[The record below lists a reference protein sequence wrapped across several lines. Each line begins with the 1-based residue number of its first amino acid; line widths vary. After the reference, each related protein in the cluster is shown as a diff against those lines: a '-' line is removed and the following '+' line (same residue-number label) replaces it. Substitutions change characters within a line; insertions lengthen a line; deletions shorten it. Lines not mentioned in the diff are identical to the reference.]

1 MKADSTSAPERATT
15 LSTKEAW
22 DAAFAAWEAAKA
34 AYDAAAKLHDD
45 DFAAAKAQGR
55 PFDDDLAKQCDDA
68 GTVESNARFALIQTP
83 APDFRALLHKTKLL
97 WAREDA
103 TGEREEHTE
112 GWHRKYPDA
121 VIADMVRLQAEYAE
135 AWLAPWERDGGVA
148 LVCPDGKLHLS
159 FPTYELSP
167 RYVAPADHMDE
178 RFAQDF
184 ISTNAQHYHSTM
196 NARVDALKAVP
207 GGVDMVKAHIAAKRS
222 IWA

>member
-1 MKADSTSAPERATT
+1 MADDSTTARESATT

-22 DAAFAAWEAAKA
+22 DAAFATWEAAKA
-34 AYDAAAKLHDD
+34 AYDEAAKLHDD
-45 DFAAAKAQGR
+45 DFAAAEAQGR
-55 PFDDDLAKQCDDA
+55 PFDPDLAKQCDDA
-68 GTVESNARFALIQTP
+68 GQIESNTRFALIQTP
-83 APDFRALLHKTKLL
+83 APDFRALLHKIKLL
-97 WAREDA
+97 WARDDA
-103 TGEREEHTE
+103 PEEEEYTA

-178 RFAQDF
+178 KFAQDF

-196 NARVDALKAVP
+196 NARVDALKIVP